1 VERANLDWS
10 NLTFSYTDTGKHL
23 EYYYKNGKW
32 QPVKV
37 VNKSTIELSIA
48 ATCLHYG
55 QAAFEGLKVFEQ
67 KDGTISCFRPEE
79 NAKRIY
85 KSSEKILMQPPPQE
99 IFLEAVEKITQ
110 LNKEYIPPYGSGA
123 ALYIRPLMIG
133 ISGLIG
139 VKPAQDYLFLV
150 FATPVG
156 PYFKEGLKPITL
168 CVEEEMKRAAKGGT
182 GDVKVG
188 GNYAASLR
196 VTQKV
201 RDLGYNEVLYLD
213 SVESKYLD
221 ESGPANFFGI
231 TKDNKYV
238 TPLSSSILPSV
249 TNMSLMQIAKDMGME
264 VERRPVEVTEIETFS
279 EAGCCGTAAVITPV
293 KSITYRGNTVT
304 YCKDNQPGAK
314 TKLLY
319 DRLTQIQ
326 LSQIEDTHHWN
337 YKINI

>member
-304 YCKDNQPGAK
+304 YCKDNQPGSK

>member
-37 VNKSTIELSIA
+37 VNKSNIELSIA

-304 YCKDNQPGAK
+304 YCKDNQPGSK